1 METEEGDYMSLSRI
15 AIFVIGLVLALVG
28 LFLVVNNLHD
38 LFSLVVG
45 AVLIVIGV
53 VLLSGKVLTI

>member
-1 METEEGDYMSLSRI
+1 MSLSRV
-15 AIFVIGLVLALVG
+15 AIFVIGIVLALVG

-45 AVLIVIGV
+45 GILIVIGV

>member
-1 METEEGDYMSLSRI
+1 MSLSKI

-45 AVLIVIGV
+45 GILIVIGV